1 MTENETR
8 FQTKLR
14 TGESILIIE
23 VAPPKGGDPTPL
35 RLSAKHFGGKAH
47 AIGVSDNR
55 NGVRMA
61 SLAAAGIL
69 AAEGV
74 EPILHMVTRDRNRI
88 ALIADCLGAQ
98 ALGVRN
104 ILCTSGDHQTLGDY
118 PPAKNV
124 FDVDSMH
131 LIEVI
136 AHISDEVLREAWGGP
151 FDGAGPFCTGAVAA
165 PFADP
170 AELQLIRLTKKVTAG
185 AKFLITQPVYD
196 LDRFRAWWDQVTQRG
211 IHEKTRILA
220 NVKPLLDSALAKSC
234 AESRPDPRIP
244 RSVLE
249 RLTSAGD
256 RPGQRSAGIQIAVE
270 TIREISALKGVAG
283 FQICADDDADA
294 VLEIVER
301 SGLEVR

>member
-1 MTENETR
+1 MMENETR

-14 TGESILIIE
+14 SGEPILIVE
-23 VAPPKGGDPTPL
+23 VTPPKGCDPTPL
-35 RLSAKHFGGKAH
+35 RSAAKRFGGKAH
-47 AIGVSDNR
+47 AIGISDNR

-61 SLAAAGIL
+61 SLAAAAIL

-98 ALGVRN
+98 ALGIRN
-104 ILCTSGDHQTLGDY
+104 ILCTSGDHQSLGVY
-118 PPAKNV
+118 PPARNV
-124 FDVDSMH
+124 FDVDSTH

-136 AHISDEVLREAWGGP
+136 AHMSNGVSRQVWGGP
-151 FDGAGPFCTGAVAA
+151 FDRAEPFCTGAVAA

-170 AELQLIRLTKKVTAG
+170 AELQLIRLAKKVTAG

-196 LDRFRAWWDQVTQRG
+196 LNRFRAWWDQVTERG

-220 NVKPLLDSALAKSC
+220 GIQPLLDSARAKRR
-234 AESRPDPRIP
+234 AESRPEPRIP
-244 RSVLE
+244 QSILD
-249 RLTSAGD
+249 RLSSAGD
-256 RPGQRSAGIQIAVE
+256 RSAERNTGIQIAVE
-270 TIREISALKGVAG
+270 TIREISALRGMAG

-301 SGLEVR
+301 SGLEVQ

>member
-14 TGESILIIE
+14 SGEPILIVE

-35 RLSAKHFGGKAH
+35 RSAAKRFGGKAD

-104 ILCTSGDHQTLGDY
+104 ILCTSGDHQALGDY
-118 PPAKNV
+118 PLARNV
-124 FDVDSMH
+124 FDVDSTQ
-131 LIEVI
+131 LIEAI
-136 AHISDEVLREAWGGP
+136 AHMSDQVRREAWGGP
-151 FDGAGPFCTGAVAA
+151 FEGAGPFCAGAVAA

-170 AELQLIRLTKKVTAG
+170 AELQLIRLSKKVTAG

-196 LDRFRAWWDQVTQRG
+196 LDRFRVWWDQVTQRG
-211 IHEKTRILA
+211 IHKKTRILA
-220 NVKPLLDSALAKSC
+220 GVKPLLDSALAKSC
-234 AESRPDPRIP
+234 SESRPDPRIP
-244 RSVLE
+244 QSILDRIS
-249 RLTSAGD
+249 SAGG
-256 RPGQRSAGIQIAVE
+256 RPAERSAGIQIAIE
-270 TIREISALKGVAG
+270 TIREISSLKGVAG
-283 FQICADDDADA
+283 FQICADGDADA

-301 SGLEVR
+301 SGLEVQ